1 MECAVCQTRSAVGY
15 CAQCK
20 TMLCEVCGV
29 ACAACG
35 SITCKRHSAKD
46 AAGRSLCSQCQTHQN
61 SPAQPPPQP
70 AVPAKQTAPKPEV
83 LTFDALAEELGRTEW
98 QGGGGPESDA
108 SQEARSSAPDDTQ
121 RKPAQDKPAR
131 SAAQQTAPQRKKL
144 VMDMDEDAI
153 NARVLTGSAPKGTP
167 VWLSGAF
174 LGVVACVTTWLLRGF
189 IADPRFQRIGSGLV
203 IVIALGAILWSG
215 SGLFNQN
222 ASSRDRK
229 LCIIGIVLGLAA
241 ALAGTLLRP

>member
-35 SITCKRHSAKD
+35 SIACKRHSAKD
-46 AAGRSLCSQCQTHQN
+46 AAGRSLCAQCQSRQ
-61 SPAQPPPQP
+61 SSAAQAPPQP
-70 AVPAKQTAPKPEV
+70 AASPKEAAPKPEV
-83 LTFDALAEELGRTEW
+83 LTFDALAEELGRTAW
-98 QGGGGPESDA
+98 QGADAPERDEPP
-108 SQEARSSAPDDTQ
+108 EARLSPPDDSQ
-121 RKPAQDKPAR
+121 RKQAQNKPAR
-131 SAAQQTAPQRKKL
+131 SAAQQAAPQRKKL
-144 VMDMDEDAI
+144 VLDMDEDAI
-153 NARVLTGSAPKGTP
+153 NARVLTSSAPKGTP

-189 IADPRFQRIGSGLV
+189 IADPRFQRFGFGAV
-203 IVIALGAILWSG
+203 IIIALGAVLWSG
-215 SGLFNQN
+215 SGLFNK
-222 ASSRDRK
+222 AAPPRDRK
-229 LCIIGIVLGLAA
+229 LCIIGIALGLAA